1 MPKMLFCGYRN
12 FKSKAGNDCYVLNFL
27 TPVVVSKDNSR
38 ANSEI
43 ISVFT
48 DDKKYN
54 DFKNSVALMSQY
66 DVIQDVQGSKVYY
79 SI

>member
-43 ISVFT
+43 ISVFA
-48 DDKKYN
+48 DEKKYN
-54 DFKNSVALMSQY
+54 DFINSVALMSQY